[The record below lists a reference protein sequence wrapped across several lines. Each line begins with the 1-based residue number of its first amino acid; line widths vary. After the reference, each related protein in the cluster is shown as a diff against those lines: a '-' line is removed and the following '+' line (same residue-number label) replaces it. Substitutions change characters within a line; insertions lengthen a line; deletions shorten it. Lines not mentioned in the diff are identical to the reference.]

1 MQVDVTFRHVKSSKA
16 LRAYAEE
23 KLEKAKKY
31 LSEPITAH
39 VVLEVERDR
48 HRARVDLSA
57 HGATCQGEATTV
69 DLYAAIDGVVDK
81 IEKQLKRRKDR
92 NGRHHGLPHHGALE
106 QLNTSS
112 RPSRRNGASRRRP
125 SDAEGPPLRREG
137 LVGKPMGIEEALLEF
152 QQSESGFFVFRNDE
166 SNEINVL
173 YRRKNG
179 SFGLIDPSY

>member
-69 DLYAAIDGVVDK
+69 DLYAAIDGVMDK

-106 QLNTSS
+106 QLNGSS
-112 RPSRRNGASRRRP
+112 RPSRGNGVSRRRTANNQG
-125 SDAEGPPLRREG
+125 DGLQREG
-137 LVGKPMGIEEALLEF
+137 LMGKPMGIEEALLEF
-152 QQSESGFFVFRNDE
+152 RQSKTDFFVFRNDE

-173 YRRKNG
+173 YRRKG
-179 SFGLIDPSY
+179 GGFGLIDPSY